1 MSLINDAL
9 KKAQKQRTGE
19 APALGSLPSVGG
31 ESARSIS
38 RRSKSSG
45 PNPLLLGGGL
55 AGVLVLGLGAFTL
68 LRDKPPSP
76 GAKPQDE
83 PAVALAKAGQP
94 ATPPALTATAPSP
107 VAKSPDEPAA
117 GPAKADTF
125 TLQTAPK
132 TEDRR
137 PTSAASSAPGGPV
150 SAPAVPS
157 AVQTPTA
164 KQPEAPRQAPIASS
178 PAPPPAAPVRPLD
191 ARAIEY
197 LDNIKVAGIR
207 ASATDAKVLM
217 NDRVYRVGS
226 VVNGEMG
233 LRLVG
238 ITANTLTFEDPAG
251 GRYTRTF

>member
-19 APALGSLPSVGG
+19 APALGSMPSVGG

-45 PNPLLLGGGL
+45 PNPLLLGGGV

-107 VAKSPDEPAA
+107 VAKPRDESAV

-125 TLQTAPK
+125 TLPTAPK

-164 KQPEAPRQAPIASS
+164 KQPEAPRQAPLASS
-178 PAPPPAAPVRPLD
+178 PAPAAPARPLD
-191 ARAIEY
+191 PVAIQY

>member
-107 VAKSPDEPAA
+107 VAKSPDESAV

-125 TLQTAPK
+125 TPPDRPKNRGQTSDIRRQLRTWRAGLRTGRAFCCPDS
-132 TEDRR
+132 DRE
-137 PTSAASSAPGGPV
+137 AAGS
-150 SAPAVPS
+150 
-157 AVQTPTA
+157 
-164 KQPEAPRQAPIASS
+164 
-178 PAPPPAAPVRPLD
+178 LD
-191 ARAIEY
+191 A
-197 LDNIKVAGIR
+197 GI
-207 ASATDAKVLM
+207 A
-217 NDRVYRVGS
+217 YR
-226 VVNGEMG
+226 
-233 LRLVG
+233 L
-238 ITANTLTFEDPAG
+238 
-251 GRYTRTF
+251 